1 MELINK
7 IKFGFIALYFILILV
22 IERFYYD
29 KLFNKSLEIIPHFQE
44 TNKKYDL
51 LWRFITFFGT
61 KPGIGPIYCILFFFI
76 PLNKVFTLTFLLLF
90 TGYVDHTLK
99 VVYRQERPIWMNDE
113 IDIGVQHACGYGN
126 PSGHSLSSTCL
137 YLSLW
142 YTLREINKDFI
153 SNKFL
158 CKILNFLNLLI
169 IITTFGLI
177 MSSRLYLGVHSLNQ
191 IIFGCTL
198 GFGLFLLFLPIL
210 KIHYTEDEFLDKQ
223 YSYRYFHFIFII
235 ICTIFFYF
243 IYFLRDD
250 IPGVQ
255 EKENWKKM
263 CYDQKWSKL
272 LIKGSFFGG
281 MAIFIICGMIFG
293 LLYSKKHIDKEFNS
307 KDEILIKWQKGTFKS
322 RLMRLFLLL
331 LGSIPVG
338 IIFLLNKILKNS
350 EVFFYV
356 LTPILFFIGG
366 FLSFGPCF
374 IYGFKLSLKIF
385 GKSEIISLPDEEKD
399 NFNNNNYIQC
409 SN

>member
-29 KLFNKSLEIIPHFQE
+29 KLFNESLEIIPHFQE

-61 KPGIGPIYCILFFFI
+61 KPGIGPIYLILFLFI

-90 TGYVDHTLK
+90 TGFVDHTLK

-113 IDIGVQHACGYGN
+113 IDVGVQHACGYGN

-142 YTLREINKDFI
+142 YTLREINNDFI

-158 CKILNFLNLLI
+158 CKILNSINLVIAIL
-169 IITTFGLI
+169 TFGLI

-198 GFGLFLLFLPIL
+198 GFGIFLLFLPIL
-210 KIHYTEDEFLDKQ
+210 KIYYTEDKFLDKQ
-223 YSYRYFHFIFII
+223 YSYKYFHFFFIAI
-235 ICTIFFYF
+235 LTIFFYF

-255 EKENWKKM
+255 EKVNWKKM

-281 MAIFIICGMIFG
+281 MAIFIIFGMIIG
-293 LLYSKKHIDKEFNS
+293 LLYSKKKIDKEFNS
-307 KDEILIKWQKGTFKS
+307 KDEIIIKWHKGAFKS
-322 RLMRLFLLL
+322 RLIRLFLLL
-331 LGSIPVG
+331 LGFSPIS
-338 IIFLLNKILKNS
+338 IIFLFNTILKNS

-356 LTPILFFIGG
+356 LTPILFFLGG
-366 FLSFGPCF
+366 FLTFGPCF
-374 IYGFKLSLKIF
+374 FYGFKLSLKIF
-385 GKSEIISLPDEEKD
+385 EKSELFSLPDEEKD